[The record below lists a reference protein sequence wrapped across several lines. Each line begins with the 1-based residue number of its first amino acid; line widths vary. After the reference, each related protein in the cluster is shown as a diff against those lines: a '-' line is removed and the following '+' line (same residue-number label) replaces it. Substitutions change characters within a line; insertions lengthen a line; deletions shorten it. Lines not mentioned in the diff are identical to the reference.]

1 MVTTRK
7 SLRNIKTLTDL
18 KNKPKSDKQNS
29 IFKMI
34 RLRDEKNTVL
44 QKLDVLNS
52 KEKEILS
59 KKAMK

>member
-18 KNKPKSDKQNS
+18 KTKPKSDGQNP
-29 IFKMI
+29 IFQMI
-34 RLRDEKNTVL
+34 RLRDKKNAIL

-52 KEKEILS
+52 QEKEILS

>member
-18 KNKPKSDKQNS
+18 KSKPKSDKQNP
-29 IFKMI
+29 IFQMI
-34 RLRDEKNTVL
+34 RLRDEKNAIL